1 MALRG
6 HAQCPHH
13 AGCDEQNTRRQ
24 HCVFQEAAGMSFAAF
39 ASACGL
45 LPSEIVPDG
54 RIRRCPT
61 ASHPRRKNGAYMLAE
76 GWGWAQDWS
85 AHAEPQIW
93 QDGAGGKIDPGQLRE
108 MMALRAKELRAGQD
122 RAAKQAETLLSEC
135 ELATHAYLGNKGF
148 PDELGLVDEE
158 KRLLIPMRDCQDYR
172 RVLSVQRITPEGDK
186 RFLLGGRTKGAIYT
200 LGGSK
205 SRLTWLCE
213 GYATGLS
220 IRAACSLMAMP
231 ARIVVCFSSGNL
243 VHVAGLIG
251 GERYVIA
258 DHDESKTGEIAAGK
272 TGLKWAMPDAVGTD
286 ANDLHQ
292 QQGLYSVAKL
302 LQRARGGG

>member
-1 MALRG
+1 MQKAM
-6 HAQCPHH
+6 
-13 AGCDEQNTRRQ
+13 T
-24 HCVFQEAAGMSFAAF
+24 FAAF

-76 GWGWAQDWS
+76 GWGWVQDWS

-93 QDGAGGKIDPGQLRE
+93 HDGEGGRIDPGQLKA
-108 MMALRAKELRAGQD
+108 MMALRAREIRAGQE
-122 RAAKQAETLLSEC
+122 RAARHAETLLSEC
-135 ELATHAYLGNKGF
+135 ELAPHAYLDRKGF
-148 PDELGLVDEE
+148 PEELGLVDAE

-172 RVLSVQRITPEGDK
+172 RVLSVQRITPDGEK
-186 RFLLGGRTKGAIYT
+186 RFLLGGRTKGAIYI
-200 LGGSK
+200 LGNTN

-220 IRAACSLMAMP
+220 VRAAAQLMKMAS
-231 ARIVVCFSSGNL
+231 RIVVCFSAANL
-243 VHVAGLIG
+243 VHLASVTG
-251 GERYVIA
+251 GARYVIA
-258 DHDESKTGEIAAGK
+258 DNAETKTGQLPAGN
-272 TGLKWAMPDAVGTD
+272 TALSWAMPDEVGTD

-292 QQGLYSVAKL
+292 QQGLYAVAKL

>member
-13 AGCDEQNTRRQ
+13 AGGDEQNTRRQ

-61 ASHPRRKNGAYMLAE
+61 ASHPRRKNGAYMLSD

-93 QDGAGGKIDPGQLRE
+93 QDGSGGTIDPGQLKA
-108 MMALRAKELRAGQD
+108 MMALRAREIRAGQE
-122 RAAKQAETLLSEC
+122 RAARHAETLLSEC
-135 ELATHAYLGNKGF
+135 ELAPHAYLDRKGF
-148 PDELGLVDEE
+148 PEELGLVDAE
-158 KRLLIPMRDCQDYR
+158 
-172 RVLSVQRITPEGDK
+172 K
-186 RFLLGGRTKGAIYT
+186 RFLIGARTKGAIYI
-200 LGGSK
+200 LGSAK

-231 ARIVVCFSSGNL
+231 ARVVVCFSAGNL
-243 VHVAGLIG
+243 VHGAGLIG

-258 DHDESKTGEIAAGK
+258 DHAESRTGELAAGK
-272 TGLKWAMPDAVGTD
+272 TGLQWAMPDAVGTD

-292 QQGLYSVAKL
+292 QQCLYAVAKL